1 MWYDI
6 ITSFEIY
13 TDLMTFDRPNN
24 DVGRQ
29 FYKHNNRK
37 NSSDTQKI
45 QRSWPSW
52 RQAQSVIEIICE
64 TSTSVLKLDFQMMD
78 K

>member
-29 FYKHNNRK
+29 LYKHNNRK